1 MARETKLE
9 RIAREIADARRIV
22 GEKRASVAWLK
33 ARGRPAE
40 EGENLLRMFE
50 AYLAD
55 LEARERKLRGKS

>member
-22 GEKRASVAWLK
+22 DEKRASVAWLE

-40 EGENLLRMFE
+40 EGETLLRMFE

-55 LEARERKLRGKS
+55 LEDRERKLRGKS